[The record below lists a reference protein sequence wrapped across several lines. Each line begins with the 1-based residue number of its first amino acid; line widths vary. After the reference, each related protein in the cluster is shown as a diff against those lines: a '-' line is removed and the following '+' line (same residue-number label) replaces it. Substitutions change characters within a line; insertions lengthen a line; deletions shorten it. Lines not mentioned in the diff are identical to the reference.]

1 MVADILLYDANIIP
15 IGEDQIQHV
24 ELTRN
29 FVNRF
34 NNFYKKKYL
43 LCKWSYFFKR
53 KTKYYL

>member
-15 IGEDQIQHV
+15 VGEDQIQHV

-29 FVNRF
+29 FVNCF

-43 LCKWSYFFKR
+43 LCLIR
-53 KTKYYL
+53 C